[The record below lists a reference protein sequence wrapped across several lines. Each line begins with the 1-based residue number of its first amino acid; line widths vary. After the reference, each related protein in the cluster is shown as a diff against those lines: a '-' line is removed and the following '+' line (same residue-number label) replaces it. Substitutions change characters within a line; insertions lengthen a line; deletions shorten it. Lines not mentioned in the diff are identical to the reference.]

1 MPKIGSKTVER
12 VDIICPFCLTDTHRW
27 KMVPS
32 VWRGPHHPW
41 PRTKDQTPWP
51 EAIDQKAMIEFE
63 QTVLQTH
70 LPNCKNKQVLSE
82 KLLELYGL
90 TR

>member
-12 VDIICPFCLTDTHRW
+12 VDIICPFCVSETGRW

-32 VWRGPHHPW
+32 VWHGPLSPH
-41 PRTKDQTPWP
+41 TKDKTPKP
-51 EAIDQKAMIEFE
+51 EAIDKQALVEFE
-63 QTVLQTH
+63 RMVLQTH
-70 LPNCKNKQVLSE
+70 LPDCKNKDILSK

-90 TR
+90 TN